1 MPGEELTIGRLARET
16 GCKVP
21 TIRYYEQI
29 GLLPAPRRSAGN
41 QRLYGP
47 EHLARLAFV
56 RHGRD
61 LGFSQDAIREMLKLT
76 DDPDQCCDT
85 VDAIAR
91 RHLEEVNRRIA
102 QLSALRV
109 ELERMIDACQGGRV
123 ADCRIVETL
132 ADHGKCLTADHQ
144 APLADAPQRPAAN
157 TLRQDQ
163 R

>member
-1 MPGEELTIGRLARET
+1 MPGKDLTIGRLAQET

-21 TIRYYEQI
+21 TIRYYEQV

-61 LGFSQDAIREMLKLT
+61 LGFSQEAIRELLRLT
-76 DDPDQCCDT
+76 DDPDQRCDD

-109 ELERMIDACQGGRV
+109 ELERMVDACHGGRV

-132 ADHGKCLTADHQ
+132 ADHGKCLTTDHR
-144 APLADAPQRPAAN
+144 APLADDSQRPLAA
-157 TLRQDQ
+157 DQ